1 MAEKLKKIYECQ
13 KCGAQFPK
21 WSGRCLECGE
31 WGSLV
36 SDIKDER
43 KMSERNIISEISSA
57 NIIDLNNAP
66 DFSAHRLKS
75 GISEIDRVLGSGLI
89 SGSISLLSGEPG
101 SGKSTLLSQL
111 SDSLISRNEELKEV
125 LYISGEESAGQVKM
139 RLERLKC
146 NLNNFKFI
154 GETNLEKII
163 SSVIK
168 TKPSILIVDSIQTI
182 YSATMNGEAGS
193 ISQIRMIAVK
203 FMELAKKYNIPVFLI
218 GHITKDGQVAG
229 PKSLEHIVDVVLY
242 LENDAKGSYSIL
254 RSVKNR
260 FGSVNEIGVLEMTGL
275 GFKEVKNPS
284 ASFLEGDLSLS
295 FPGSVFSC
303 VIEGNRPFLI
313 NVQALLSKTVF
324 GYPQRKSSGFDLNR
338 LQVLSAVISK
348 KQKLD
353 LSNQDIILNIVGG
366 FKTKDPAL
374 DLAVSLAIVS
384 SFLNKSLIK
393 KMAVLGELGLS
404 GELRPVSFLD
414 MRIREIEKMGFESV
428 ILGDF
433 FNLKDKDKLKNN
445 FKKLNFIFI
454 KSLGDALK
462 IIFQEKS
469 GL

>member
-1 MAEKLKKIYECQ
+1 
-13 KCGAQFPK
+13 
-21 WSGRCLECGE
+21 
-31 WGSLV
+31 
-36 SDIKDER
+36 
-43 KMSERNIISEISSA
+43 
-57 NIIDLNNAP
+57 
-66 DFSAHRLKS
+66 
-75 GISEIDRVLGSGLI
+75 
-89 SGSISLLSGEPG
+89 
-101 SGKSTLLSQL
+101 
-111 SDSLISRNEELKEV
+111 
-125 LYISGEESAGQVKM
+125 
-139 RLERLKC
+139 
-146 NLNNFKFI
+146 
-154 GETNLEKII
+154 
-163 SSVIK
+163 
-168 TKPSILIVDSIQTI
+168 
-182 YSATMNGEAGS
+182 
-193 ISQIRMIAVK
+193 
-203 FMELAKKYNIPVFLI
+203 
-218 GHITKDGQVAG
+218 
-229 PKSLEHIVDVVLY
+229 
-242 LENDAKGSYSIL
+242 
-254 RSVKNR
+254 
-260 FGSVNEIGVLEMTGL
+260 
-275 GFKEVKNPS
+275 
-284 ASFLEGDLSLS
+284 LS

-366 FKTKDPAL
+366 FKTNDPAL

-384 SFLNKSLIK
+384 SFLNKSLTK

-433 FNLKDKDKLKNN
+433 FNPKDKDKLKNN

-462 IIFQEKS
+462 IAFQEKS